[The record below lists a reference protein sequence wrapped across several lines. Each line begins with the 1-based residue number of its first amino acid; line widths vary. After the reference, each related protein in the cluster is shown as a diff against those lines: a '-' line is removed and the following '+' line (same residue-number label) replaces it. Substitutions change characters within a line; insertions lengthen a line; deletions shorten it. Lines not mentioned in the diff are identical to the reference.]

1 MNLQTIEATSL
12 GDLLVRAARQHPDR
26 RALAFPGYDVTYRE
40 LLTRSEARARSL
52 LALGAEPGD
61 HVGILAHN
69 RPEVVEELFGC
80 ALAGTVAVLLNA
92 RYRVDELRYVLG
104 HADLT
109 LLYTGAEETPT
120 DFPALIDAALDGAL
134 TAARDPRNLTADVAP
149 GLRAVILLGE
159 GERAG
164 CLPATAAA
172 ALGEAVD
179 AATIDR
185 RRREVSLREPC
196 LMMYTSGTTS
206 RPKGCLLCHEALVR
220 NALAMRDRL
229 EISAEDLQWNPL
241 PLFHMASILP
251 MLAMVGA
258 GGGYLAETHFEAGPA
273 LEQLYRHQPT
283 ILYPA
288 FPAIM
293 ADLLAHPAYDAGRLG
308 SVRLINNVAPPE
320 SLRANM
326 HALPGALHISAYG
339 MTEASGICCHGA
351 AEEDDEIRATT
362 CGRPYPGVQL
372 RVVAPETDAVLPAG
386 ERGEMQVRG
395 FSLFEGYYR
404 DPARTAEAFTDD
416 GWFRTGDLCS
426 LTAQGQVAYHGR
438 LKDLL
443 KIGGENVSPLELENW
458 LGTHP
463 AVHIAQV
470 VGAPDDRMGEV
481 AAAFVQLREG
491 ASLSAE
497 ELIDYCR
504 GQIASFKIPRHVRFV
519 AEWPMSATKI
529 QKHVLAER
537 LRAEL
542 TERA

>member
-1 MNLQTIEATSL
+1 MDSHTIEATSL
-12 GDLLVRAARQHPDR
+12 GDFLVLAANRHPER
-26 RALAFPGYDVTYRE
+26 RALVFPGYDVSYRE
-40 LLTRSEARARSL
+40 LLSRAEARARGL
-52 LALGAEPGD
+52 VALGAEPGD

-69 RPEVVEELFGC
+69 RPEVVEQLFAC
-80 ALAGTVAVLLNA
+80 ALAGVVAVLLNA

-104 HADLT
+104 HAELT
-109 LLYTGAEETPT
+109 LLFTGAESEPT
-120 DFPALIDAALDGAL
+120 DFPALVDAALDGAL
-134 TAARDPRNLTADVAP
+134 GAAGNPRSLRPEAAP
-149 GLRAVILLGE
+149 SLRAVVLFGT

-164 CLPATAAA
+164 CLTEATVAG
-172 ALGEAVD
+172 LGGAV
-179 AATIDR
+179 APGVIDG

-229 EISAEDLQWNPL
+229 AITADDLQWNPL

-251 MLAMVGA
+251 LLAIFGA
-258 GGGYLAETHFEAGPA
+258 GGAYLAEAHFEAGPA
-273 LEQLYRHQPT
+273 LARLYAHQPT

-293 ADLLAHPAYDAGRLG
+293 ADLLAHPAFDATRLQ

-320 SLRANM
+320 TLRANM
-326 HALPGALHISAYG
+326 RALPGALHISAYG

-351 AEEDDEIRATT
+351 AQEDDETRATT

-372 RVVAPETDAVLPAG
+372 RVVEPESGTVLPAG
-386 ERGEMQVRG
+386 QRGEMQVHG
-395 FSLFEGYYR
+395 FSLFDGYYR
-404 DPARTAEAFTDD
+404 DPARTAEALTED

-426 LTAQGQVAYHGR
+426 LTDDGQVVYHGR

-463 AVHIAQV
+463 AIHLAQV
-470 VGAPDDRMGEV
+470 VGAPDHRLGEV
-481 AAAFVQLREG
+481 AAAFVQLRED
-491 ASLSAE
+491 ATLSAE
-497 ELIDYCR
+497 ELVDYCR
-504 GQIASFKIPRHVRFV
+504 GQIASFKIPRYVRFV
-519 AEWPMSATKI
+519 TEWPMSATKI
-529 QKHVLAER
+529 QKHVLAEQ
-537 LRAEL
+537 LREEL
-542 TERA
+542 AGR